1 MTTNGDIVREV
12 ARRIEGRWAEDLS
25 VPTLAAKAGY
35 SLHHFSRLFA
45 GVLGVT
51 PKEYVLR
58 RRVSEAARELAG
70 GKRRVTDIAFDYG
83 FNDLETFSRAF
94 RRTLGATPSAVRRGA
109 VFPYFPGVASVA
121 RASANGPS
129 PVSGKLPVME
139 SFPGCLLAGWS
150 VRVGE
155 ETDAVGRL
163 WGRFVSRAPGISRRI
178 DPPAFMQLATEIGE
192 SEEWLD
198 IMVGVR
204 METLDCLEID
214 LVGKAVPRC
223 DCLVF
228 EHRGSAARIG
238 ESYRAIYADLLPSMD
253 RKPGL
258 PFNFETYYPDAGN
271 PWDDGYRF
279 RISVPLS

>member
-1 MTTNGDIVREV
+1 VTTNGDIVREV

-109 VFPYFPGVASVA
+109 VFPYFPGVASDA
-121 RASANGPS
+121 RSSANGPS

-139 SFPGCLLAGWS
+139 SFPGCGRS
-150 VRVGE
+150 
-155 ETDAVGRL
+155 AVGPVRFTRARHFPQDRSARFHAIGDGNRGIGRVVGYHGRRPDGDARL
-163 WGRFVSRAPGISRRI
+163 S
-178 DPPAFMQLATEIGE
+178 
-192 SEEWLD
+192 
-198 IMVGVR
+198 
-204 METLDCLEID
+204 
-214 LVGKAVPRC
+214 
-223 DCLVF
+223 
-228 EHRGSAARIG
+228 
-238 ESYRAIYADLLPSMD
+238 
-253 RKPGL
+253 
-258 PFNFETYYPDAGN
+258 
-271 PWDDGYRF
+271 
-279 RISVPLS
+279 